1 MRIATVTLT
10 RLGNKY
16 LREFVNH
23 YRSLGVDKMYFYDNN
38 HENEPKVNE
47 VLQDYADE
55 GFVEIIPYDYIS
67 HEGEESTQHRAYR
80 DFYANH
86 GNEFDYIGFV
96 DDDEYLI
103 INSGKSIN
111 EFFENELYQDR
122 NGVCFPM
129 INFCDSGVIV
139 NDKNTRLDVY
149 TKIKNRTPILSNSF
163 YKTFVKGGINVCYY
177 EKSYDGG
184 ISIYSQLQHV
194 PVVDDK
200 LYNNFVDCDGHD
212 IYNWITQ
219 EMTVNGYIKHFP
231 TGCIDDYITIKAKR
245 GWERPQ
251 EDVKFDYEYF
261 IKYNDHTEEKYN
273 YFIEH
278 MKSE

>member
-67 HEGEESTQHRAYR
+67 HEGEENTQHRAYR

-111 EFFENELYQDR
+111 EFFEN
-122 NGVCFPM
+122 F
-129 INFCDSGVIV
+129 S
-139 NDKNTRLDVY
+139 
-149 TKIKNRTPILSNSF
+149 
-163 YKTFVKGGINVCYY
+163 
-177 EKSYDGG
+177 
-184 ISIYSQLQHV
+184 
-194 PVVDDK
+194 
-200 LYNNFVDCDGHD
+200 
-212 IYNWITQ
+212 
-219 EMTVNGYIKHFP
+219 P
-231 TGCIDDYITIKAKR
+231 T
-245 GWERPQ
+245 
-251 EDVKFDYEYF
+251 
-261 IKYNDHTEEKYN
+261 
-273 YFIEH
+273 
-278 MKSE
+278 